1 MLLQASGAFLA
12 LPEACPAAQGEP
24 TCTFDAATLLRGELV
39 NASADSHCTSASGS
53 RAIFQAASLAKP
65 VVASLALNLA
75 LRQKLDLDQ
84 PLSELLP
91 DGYVHRQNL
100 FALGA
105 TPVVDAVPRDLLRK
119 LTCRSL
125 LSHTSG
131 LPNWAD
137 RGPLQ
142 LTVGPGERWQYS
154 GEGYVLLQHVLHTL
168 TGKRLQVLAS
178 EELFQPLGLR
188 HSAFLLTDGIA
199 DALVPGHAASG
210 KVHQLRFPFEI
221 AAGSLY
227 TTAAD
232 YARFI
237 SSVLQDEHL
246 LALVTQTQVPVPKL
260 PNVFWGL
267 GWGIER
273 ASDRSFIWHWGNN
286 PGFRALAMADLRTK
300 DAVVALSATETGMP
314 LAKRRVREVL
324 PGPHPAFDF
333 YLVQ

>member
-12 LPEACPAAQGEP
+12 LPDTSPAAQGEP
-24 TCTFDAATLLRGELV
+24 ICTFDTATLLRGERV
-39 NASADSHCTSASGS
+39 NAPAGSACTSASGS
-53 RAIFQAASLAKP
+53 RAIFQGASLAKP
-65 VVASLALNLA
+65 VVAALVLNLV
-75 LRQKLDLDQ
+75 LRKSLDLDQ

-119 LTCRSL
+119 LSCRSL

-131 LPNWAD
+131 LPNWAAS
-137 RGPLQ
+137 GPLQ
-142 LTVGPGERWQYS
+142 LTFEPGERWQYS
-154 GEGYVLLQHVLHTL
+154 GEGFVLLQHVLHTV

-188 HSAFLLTDGIA
+188 HSAFLLTDGMA
-199 DALVPGHAASG
+199 EALVPGHAASG
-210 KVHQLRFPFEI
+210 KIHQLRFPFEI

-227 TTAAD
+227 TTAPD

-237 SSVLQDEHL
+237 SSVIQDEHL
-246 LALVTQTQVPVPKL
+246 LALVTQTQVPVPKA

-273 ASDRSFIWHWGNN
+273 AADRSFIWHWGNN

-300 DAVVALSATETGMP
+300 DAVVALSATETGMA
-314 LAKRRVREVL
+314 LAKTRVREVL
-324 PGPHPAFDF
+324 PGPHPGLDL